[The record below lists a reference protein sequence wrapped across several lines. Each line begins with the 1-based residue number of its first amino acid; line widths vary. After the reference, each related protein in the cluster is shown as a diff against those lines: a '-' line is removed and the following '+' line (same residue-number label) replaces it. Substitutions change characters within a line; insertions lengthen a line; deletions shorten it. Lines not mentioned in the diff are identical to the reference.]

1 MPKLDKPELTL
12 RWWQDIAP
20 KGLRSGGKL
29 ERAFKEWEA
38 ARKRLDR
45 KIDSENLE
53 DADDRLATLNEAID
67 AAAAEAAKSKTI
79 PDGASLSDALRK
91 LDHDIGAEKSAID
104 KLADDHAA
112 RDFATPEA
120 YRVYLLRWLK
130 RVDVK
135 KPMNFALVLG
145 RSPEEHRMALH
156 KSKAGKA
163 LMGLLVRETKLHA
176 VTFGAARGDE
186 KRGDE
191 LVLAVEGKQLS
202 GMGRRGTL
210 MLKEYQ
216 PLPFKHIR
224 LTVGGKDAADIE
236 DD

>member
-1 MPKLDKPELTL
+1 MQKVDTPELTL
-12 RWWQDIAP
+12 RWWQDLAP

-29 ERAFKEWEA
+29 EQAFKEWEA

-53 DADDRLATLNEAID
+53 DADDRLEMLDEAIH
-67 AAAAEAAKSKTI
+67 AAAAEATKSKAI
-79 PDGASLSDALRK
+79 PDGAGLAATLRK
-91 LDHDIGAEKSAID
+91 LDRDIASERKAID

-163 LMGLLVRETKLHA
+163 LMGLLVRETKLHM
-176 VTFGAARGDE
+176 VTFGTARGDE

-202 GMGRRGTL
+202 GMGRRGAL

-224 LTVGGKDAADIE
+224 LTVGGKDAPDTE
-236 DD
+236 DA